1 MLKSLLRTFLVN
13 LAAFWVLSRL
23 TPVMSIDNYQSLIL
37 LGGGLTLVN
46 VLVRPVLKLITLPLN
61 ILTLG
66 LFSGFLT
73 LAILYYVIR
82 ITPGVSVA
90 ELVIPSFSRSGF
102 AIPEIHISRLA
113 ALVVIS
119 FGISFI
125 HKIAALAFE

>member
-13 LAAFWVLSRL
+13 LAAFWVLSHL
-23 TPVMSIDNYQSLIL
+23 TPVMMIDNYQSLIL

-61 ILTLG
+61 VLTLG

-73 LAILYYVIR
+73 LAILYFVIR